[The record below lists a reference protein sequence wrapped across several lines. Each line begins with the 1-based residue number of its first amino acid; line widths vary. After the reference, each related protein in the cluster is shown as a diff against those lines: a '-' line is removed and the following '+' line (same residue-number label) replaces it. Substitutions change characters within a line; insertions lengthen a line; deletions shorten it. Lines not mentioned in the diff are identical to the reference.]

1 MSAVA
6 TQRAQQV
13 ADAQQVEFRSAVE
26 ALLEDVDR
34 EAYSA
39 FAPKIVLGTA
49 GWSEEKRIL
58 PRSTSSEGGPFRNAR
73 VPYQRGIMDSLDN
86 PRVQTTVNMKGAQV
100 GGSVI
105 GENWIGRTIDEDP
118 CPMLSVWPTEKL
130 MKRWSLT
137 RLDPMLEDTPS
148 LAKYFPR
155 TGLRDSNDAL
165 THKEFPGGSLDL
177 LTARSSSDLRS
188 ISAKRIWFSEVDNII
203 AELIEDGDPFELAR
217 SRGETFWDY
226 KEYLES
232 TPTVAGSSRI
242 MKEMESS
249 SWNDWTMPCP
259 HRKCSGAVV
268 LKWRDGMENGD
279 GDVSG
284 EARFVWETD
293 AHGGVIPGT
302 VKYICDHCGEPIDE
316 DAKPW
321 MLSGGVWVPRYPDR
335 TLVDGFHIT
344 AFMSPLIEWTR
355 LARRFVRAKKNEAA
369 MRTFVNNVCGLPY
382 REKSSDVGAHFLL
395 QRAETYRAEVPK
407 GVKVITVG
415 GDVQHNT
422 VHLTMW
428 GYGAGEETWLL
439 DWMVIEGSITRRRV
453 HTELAA
459 FLSRQLIDE
468 TGRRRFVSAAC
479 IDAKYLTGYVH
490 RFCRDYIGP
499 HGAKAIA
506 IQGKDGRHRAV
517 IADPPVETRRR
528 SRGPRSRI
536 VGIDGIKDTLMERLR
551 LTETGPG
558 YVHFPTHIGTKPI
571 DPAFF
576 SQLTAEELKTEYNK
590 RRQPVRVW
598 RKKAKDLAN
607 EVWDTFVYAY
617 AALASLGPTVLR
629 ELARLAMEQKI
640 GAAEDAEVESVTSA
654 APARPIVQPTKPTNP
669 QEPLTRPRVIS
680 RGVW

>member
-6 TQRAQQV
+6 NERALQ
-13 ADAQQVEFRSAVE
+13 AEEAQQVEFRAAIDELLQEVE
-26 ALLEDVDR
+26 R
-34 EAYSA
+34 EAYQV
-39 FAPKIVLGTA
+39 FAPQIILGTA
-49 GWSEEKRIL
+49 EWSEQKRIL

-148 LAKYFPR
+148 LAQYFPR

-165 THKEFPGGSLDL
+165 SHKEFPGGSLDL

-242 MKEMESS
+242 FKEMESS

-259 HRKCSGAVV
+259 HAKCSGAIVF
-268 LKWRDGMENGD
+268 KWRDGMENGD
-279 GDVSG
+279 GDASG
-284 EARFVWETD
+284 EARFVWQKD
-293 AHGGVIPGT
+293 AHGEVKPGT
-302 VKYICDHCGEPIDE
+302 VCYMCDHCKQPIDE

-321 MLSGGVWVPRYPDR
+321 MLSQGVWVPRHPDR
-335 TLVDGFHIT
+335 TLVDGYHIT

-355 LARRFVRAKKNEAA
+355 LARRFVRATKSEAA
-369 MRTFVNNVCGLPY
+369 MRTFVNNACGLPY
-382 REKSSDVGAHFLL
+382 REKASDVGAHFLL
-395 QRAETYRAEVPK
+395 QRAEAYRADVPK
-407 GVKVITVG
+407 GVRVIAVG
-415 GDVQHNT
+415 GDVQHES

-428 GYGAGEETWLL
+428 GFGAGEETWLL
-439 DWMVIEGSITRRRV
+439 DWLVIEGSMTRRKV
-453 HTELAA
+453 HTAAAA
-459 FLSRQLIDE
+459 FLSRPLMDE
-468 TGRRRFVSAAC
+468 AGRQRWVSAAC
-479 IDAKYLTGYVH
+479 IDAKYQTGYVH

-499 HGAKAIA
+499 HGAKAIP
-506 IQGKDGRHRAV
+506 IQGKDGRGRPV

-528 SRGPRSRI
+528 SRSRGTRSRI
-536 VGIDGIKDTLMERLR
+536 VGIDGVKDLLMDRLR
-551 LTETGPG
+551 LTEPGPG
-558 YVHFPTHIGTKPI
+558 YVHFPTHLRGQPI
-571 DPAFF
+571 DPGFF
-576 SQLTAEELKTEYNK
+576 AQLTAEELKTEYNK

-617 AALASLGPTVLR
+617 AALVSLGPNVLR
-629 ELARLAMEQKI
+629 DLARLALDAKFAQ
-640 GAAEDAEVESVTSA
+640 AEDAEVESITTR
-654 APARPIVQPTKPTNP
+654 APKGPVVQTPSQPA
-669 QEPLTRPRVIS
+669 PLTRPRVIS
-680 RGVW
+680 RGVY